1 MADLQQKCA
10 TPPATRTT
18 KQIEKPR
25 RADTTTEYE
34 ERCRAKTQLAEFE
47 LNGVEIVTVDP
58 GKASPKVLG
67 KGAYGAVIELKFR
80 GRLNIAHWR
89 IPQCLGIVCLLLRV
103 WLAGLYI
110 GCLYAQI
117 KVYWFNLSAQCLL
130 SSCRLKVCW
139 KKAT

>member
-1 MADLQQKCA
+1 MADLHKCA
-10 TPPATRTT
+10 TPPAIRTT
-18 KQIEKPR
+18 KQIEKPRR

-80 GRLNIAHWR
+80 GRLNIAHW
-89 IPQCLGIVCLLLRV
+89 
-103 WLAGLYI
+103 LAGLYI
-110 GCLYAQI
+110 GCLHAQI
-117 KVYWFNLSAQCLL
+117 KVHWFNLSAQRLL